1 MRRLL
6 ALWQDESASCTLP
19 TAAVI
24 GVSATFASSLGASP
38 HATRPER
45 QFKAIG
51 WHFGLPLDCRLRCG
65 WVLQVE

>member
-24 GVSATFASSLGASP
+24 GVPAIFASSLGASP
-38 HATRPER
+38 HATQPER
-45 QFKAIG
+45 QSKP
-51 WHFGLPLDCRLRCG
+51 GLEKNSRHRAFQKEVSLY
-65 WVLQVE
+65 

>member
-24 GVSATFASSLGASP
+24 GVPAIFASSLGASP
-38 HATRPER
+38 HATQPER
-45 QFKAIG
+45 QSKHGLEKKFPDTERFRKA
-51 WHFGLPLDCRLRCG
+51 R
-65 WVLQVE
+65 VY